1 MRDELKERITL
12 GGDLDRS
19 LREGYQLD
27 LPRLFKEAWRLTLSS
42 RLALF
47 FAILAVIGLTLL
59 SFRLVAFSG
68 LLDGHAFAQDML
80 VTLVI
85 AALLS
90 PISSSLDMLGLR
102 RALGGRVKPS
112 MIFDYWGHFVV
123 LAQTSLLINGIKGL
137 IESLVMH
144 MGVSETWLMIPI
156 ACFSMTMLYTIPLV
170 LERGLS
176 PARAMLTSFRLFIKG
191 WSQLVLIYAVLVA
204 LFVLAMLPLGLGLIW
219 MMPFYLI
226 MNGLIYRE
234 VCGVRLSVN
243 IQQTEAATHDKGSFV
258 A

>member
-1 MRDELKERITL
+1 MSDEIKERIIL
-12 GGDLDRS
+12 GGDLERS

-27 LPRLFKEAWRLTLSS
+27 LPKLFKEAWRLTLSG
-42 RLALF
+42 RFVLF
-47 FAILAVIGLTLL
+47 FAILAVIGMTFL
-59 SFRLVAFSG
+59 SFRLVAYTG
-68 LLDGHAFAQDML
+68 LLNGNAFALDML
-80 VTLVI
+80 ITLIV

-144 MGVSETWLMIPI
+144 MGMSETWLMIPV

-170 LERGLS
+170 LERRLS

-191 WSQLVLIYAVLVA
+191 WPQLVLIYAVLVA

-226 MNGLIYRE
+226 VNGLIYRE
-234 VCGVRLSVN
+234 VCGVRLLATVE
-243 IQQTEAATHDKGSFV
+243 QTEAATHDKGSFV